1 MTENNTNEIPTRR
14 NEIFAGPQQTEV
26 LPMTKRGGDF
36 ELEIPTEEI
45 PLPSMGKVYPPG
57 SALYH
62 AEKIEIIGLAGR
74 HEDILTSRALHKK
87 GTVISELIQ
96 ACICSPKDKPPIN
109 ARQLLAG
116 DRYAIMVA
124 IRATGYGVEYAP
136 ETQCS
141 ACEHKEQQTF
151 NLANFPIRQLDLDP
165 VIDGTN
171 AFSFTFPMCKKNV
184 IFKFLTGQDE
194 EEMNLYHE
202 RMKKATN
209 RVVDNLVTTRLQ
221 FCILSIDGI
230 EDKNKIAQFVRI
242 MPAGD
247 SLALR
252 SYINKHEPTIET
264 KQTIVCSNCGNEE
277 VVDMPLVAEFFFP
290 RG

>member
-1 MTENNTNEIPTRR
+1 M
-14 NEIFAGPQQTEV
+14 Q
-26 LPMTKRGGDF
+26 
-36 ELEIPTEEI
+36 
-45 PLPSMGKVYPPG
+45 
-57 SALYH
+57 
-62 AEKIEIIGLAGR
+62 
-74 HEDILTSRALHKK
+74 
-87 GTVISELIQ
+87 
-96 ACICSPKDKPPIN
+96 
-109 ARQLLAG
+109 
-116 DRYAIMVA
+116 
-124 IRATGYGVEYAP
+124 
-136 ETQCS
+136 
-141 ACEHKEQQTF
+141 
-151 NLANFPIRQLDLDP
+151 
-165 VIDGTN
+165 
-171 AFSFTFPMCKKNV
+171 KNV